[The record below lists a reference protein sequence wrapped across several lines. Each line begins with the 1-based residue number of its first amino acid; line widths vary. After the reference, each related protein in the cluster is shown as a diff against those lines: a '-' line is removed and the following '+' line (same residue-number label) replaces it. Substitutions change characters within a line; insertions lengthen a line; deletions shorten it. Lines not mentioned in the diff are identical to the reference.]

1 MTFNDHNPSI
11 DPSIHTPEISHVCWQ
26 NPSAVNVDAGFS
38 WMISPTISA
47 LCFVVTWWNN
57 VTQRCQK
64 TNQGCGAL
72 WEKNWIATAS
82 LGKNLVWNTVCSF
95 VIYQYQYIYI
105 IWMPLNAC
113 LLFNGGYLAI
123 DPLQWEKG
131 FAAVPHRQWHLSSM
145 CFHLRMMATI
155 SYLEWWSLNFTGG
168 TYEVPPDDPA
178 DDDKSLS

>member
-105 IWMPLNAC
+105 YHLNAIEC
-113 LLFNGGYLAI
+113 LLVV
-123 DPLQWEKG
+123 QWWVPCYWPPPVGEG
-131 FAAVPHRQWHLSSM
+131 ICSCSTSAMASFFHVFPFAHDGNYFIS
-145 CFHLRMMATI
+145 RMMI
-155 SYLEWWSLNFTGG
+155 SVFHGDYFRSSSWWS
-168 TYEVPPDDPA
+168 
-178 DDDKSLS
+178 SWWW